1 MQWFPRSLLW
11 RTFVIIAVLMF
22 VSVLAWVQLFRF
34 YEREPRARQISQ
46 QIIAILNLTRA
57 ALISSR
63 PEARSAL
70 MREISST
77 EQIEIYPVEANE
89 RLESSPAPARP
100 IATLVEALV
109 REKAGGATRFAFRRN
124 GEEGLWVSFRID
136 EDEYWI
142 RMGRER
148 IEPPPPWDWLGW
160 GALAVALALL
170 GAYWLVRRVTQPLR
184 SLASAARAV
193 GRGEPAPKQEEA
205 GAREIVEVAHAF
217 NQMAQDLKSQE
228 TNRALVL
235 AGISH
240 DLRTPLARL
249 RLGVEM
255 SSDATFRDGMV
266 ADIEQMDAVIGQ
278 FLEFARAGKDES
290 RPGEEVDLTALAA
303 ELAAHYTSLS
313 HHVTTVA
320 PDDVLD
326 DAQDVVKAIARPA
339 PLKRALMN
347 LIDNAL
353 RYAVPRATQPL
364 DAGMDASGKA
374 MGTDR
379 DLSAAGTQAN
389 GINANHLAQI
399 EIVVT
404 RSAQQAMIEIRD
416 RGPGIPPADVERVK
430 QPFTRLDEARGSNDG
445 TVDSAQGGSGLGLAI
460 VDRIVRQ
467 SAGRFDL
474 LPREGGGL
482 IARISLARA
491 S

>member
-1 MQWFPRSLLW
+1 MQWVPRSLLW

-70 MREISST
+70 MREISAT

-89 RLESSPAPARP
+89 KLESPPAPARP
-100 IATLVEALV
+100 IAVLVEALV
-109 REKAGGATRFAFRRN
+109 REKAGAATRFAFRRN

-136 EDEYWI
+136 EDEYWV
-142 RMGRER
+142 RMARER
-148 IEPPPPWDWLGW
+148 IEPPLPWDWLGW
-160 GALAVALALL
+160 GALAVSLALL

-193 GRGEPAPKQEEA
+193 GRGEPAPMQEET
-205 GAREIVEVAHAF
+205 GAREMIEVARAF

-228 TNRALVL
+228 ANRALVL

-240 DLRTPLARL
+240 DLRTPLSRL

-255 SSDATFRDGMV
+255 SSDTTFRDGMV

-278 FLEFARAGKDES
+278 FLEFARAGRDES
-290 RPGEEVDLTALAA
+290 RPGEEVDLTDLAA
-303 ELAAHYTSLS
+303 ELTAHYANLA
-313 HHVTTVA
+313 HRVTIAA
-320 PDDVLD
+320 PTETRGDGQT
-326 DAQDVVKAIARPA
+326 AVKAIARPA

-353 RYAVPRATQPL
+353 RYAVPRIGSQTGTTGADE
-364 DAGMDASGKA
+364 DAGAGAARTRAEAETMA
-374 MGTDR
+374 TTT
-379 DLSAAGTQAN
+379 SA
-389 GINANHLAQI
+389 LI
-399 EIVVT
+399 EIFVSRT
-404 RSAQQAMIEIRD
+404 AQQAMIEIRD

-467 SAGRFDL
+467 CDGKFDL

-482 IARISLARA
+482 IARITLSVAP
-491 S
+491 

>member
-70 MREISST
+70 MREISAT

-89 RLESSPAPARP
+89 KLESAPAPARP

-109 REKAGGATRFAFRRN
+109 REKAGAATRFAFRRN

-142 RMGRER
+142 RMARER
-148 IEPPPPWDWLGW
+148 IEPPLPWDWLGW
-160 GALAVALALL
+160 GTLAVSLALL

-193 GRGEPAPKQEEA
+193 GRGEAAPKQPET
-205 GAREIVEVAHAF
+205 GTREMIEVSHAF

-228 TNRALVL
+228 ANRALVL

-278 FLEFARAGKDES
+278 FLEFARAGRDES
-290 RPGEEVDLTALAA
+290 RPGEEVDLTLLADELADHYRNLGHDVRIDAA
-303 ELAAHYTSLS
+303 EAIVATAHLN
-313 HHVTTVA
+313 A
-320 PDDVLD
+320 L
-326 DAQDVVKAIARPA
+326 ARPA
-339 PLKRALMN
+339 PLKRAAMN

-353 RYAVPRATQPL
+353 RYAGSDDGAPA
-364 DAGMDASGKA
+364 
-374 MGTDR
+374 
-379 DLSAAGTQAN
+379 
-389 GINANHLAQI
+389 I
-399 EIVVT
+399 EIGLTPADRQVLF
-404 RSAQQAMIEIRD
+404 EIRD
-416 RGPGIPPADVERVK
+416 RGPGIPPSQVERVK

-460 VDRIVRQ
+460 VDRIARQ
-467 SAGRFDL
+467 CNGKFDL
-474 LPREGGGL
+474 LPRAGGGL
-482 IARISLARA
+482 IARISLPLAP
-491 S
+491 

>member
-70 MREISST
+70 MREISAT
-77 EQIEIYPVEANE
+77 EQIEIYPVEPNE
-89 RLESSPAPARP
+89 KLESAPAPARP
-100 IATLVEALV
+100 IAVLVEALV
-109 REKAGGATRFAFRRN
+109 REKAGAATRFAFRRN

-136 EDEYWI
+136 EDEYWM
-142 RMGRER
+142 RMSRER
-148 IEPPPPWDWLGW
+148 IEPPLPWDWLGW
-160 GALAVALALL
+160 GALAVSIALL

-193 GRGEPAPKQEEA
+193 GRGEPAPRQEET
-205 GAREIVEVAHAF
+205 GAREMIEVAHAF

-228 TNRALVL
+228 ANRALVL

-240 DLRTPLARL
+240 DLRTPLSRL
-249 RLGVEM
+249 RLGIEM

-278 FLEFARAGKDES
+278 FLEFARAGRDES

-303 ELAAHYTSLS
+303 ELTAHYASLA
-313 HHVTTVA
+313 HPVTTAA
-320 PDDVLD
+320 PTEAPGDTEN
-326 DAQDVVKAIARPA
+326 AVKAIARPA

-353 RYAVPRATQPL
+353 RYAVPRSSQPETTGA
-364 DAGMDASGKA
+364 DADAEG
-374 MGTDR
+374 G
-379 DLSAAGTQAN
+379 AGTARTRAEPEA
-389 GINANHLAQI
+389 IATTTPALI
-399 EIVVT
+399 EIAVSRT
-404 RSAQQAMIEIRD
+404 AQQAMIEIRD
-416 RGPGIPPADVERVK
+416 RGPGIPLADVERVK

-467 SAGRFDL
+467 CDGRFEL
-474 LPREGGGL
+474 LPRDGGGL
-482 IARISLARA
+482 IARITLAVA

>member
-1 MQWFPRSLLW
+1 MLWFPRSLLW

-70 MREISST
+70 MGEISAT

-89 RLESSPAPARP
+89 KLESAPSPARP
-100 IATLVEALV
+100 IAVLVETLV
-109 REKAGGATRFAFRRN
+109 REKAGAATRFAFRRN

-148 IEPPPPWDWLGW
+148 IEPPLPWDWLGW

-193 GRGEPAPKQEEA
+193 GRGEPAPRQEEA

-228 TNRALVL
+228 TNRAMVL

-266 ADIEQMDAVIGQ
+266 ADIEQMDAVISQ

-290 RPGEEVDLTALAA
+290 RPGEQVDLTALAA
-303 ELAAHYTSLS
+303 ELAAHYTSLA
-313 HHVTTVA
+313 HHVTTAA
-320 PDDVLD
+320 PAGALD
-326 DAQDVVKAIARPA
+326 QAQAVVKAIARPA

-364 DAGMDASGKA
+364 DAGVETSGDAG
-374 MGTDR
+374 
-379 DLSAAGTQAN
+379 AADTHVD
-389 GINANHLAQI
+389 GINANEPTQI

-404 RSAQQAMIEIRD
+404 RAAQQAVIEIRD
-416 RGPGIPPADVERVK
+416 RGPGIPPADMERVK

-467 SAGRFDL
+467 SDGRFDL

-482 IARISLARA
+482 IARITLSIAP
-491 S
+491 

>member
-1 MQWFPRSLLW
+1 MQCFPRSLLW

-57 ALISSR
+57 ALVSSR

-70 MREISST
+70 MHEISAT
-77 EQIEIYPVEANE
+77 EQIEIYPAEASE
-89 RLESSPAPARP
+89 KLEPAPAPARP
-100 IATLVEALV
+100 IAILVEALV
-109 REKAGGATRFAFRRN
+109 REKTGTATRFAFRRN

-148 IEPPPPWDWLGW
+148 IAPPLPWDWLGW

-184 SLASAARAV
+184 SLAAAARAV

-205 GAREIVEVAHAF
+205 GAREIAEVAHAF
-217 NQMAQDLKSQE
+217 NQMAQDLKLQE

-255 SSDATFRDGMV
+255 SSDATLRDGMV

-290 RPGEEVDLTALAA
+290 RPGEEMDLGALAT
-303 ELAAHYTSLS
+303 ELAAHYRRLG
-313 HHVTTVA
+313 H
-320 PDDVLD
+320 DVCTNAAGAAAL
-326 DAQDVVKAIARPA
+326 VKALARPA
-339 PLKRALMN
+339 PLKRAVMN

-353 RYAVPRATQPL
+353 RYAGGDSRAPAVELGVAQTGRQ
-364 DAGMDASGKA
+364 AS
-374 MGTDR
+374 
-379 DLSAAGTQAN
+379 
-389 GINANHLAQI
+389 
-399 EIVVT
+399 
-404 RSAQQAMIEIRD
+404 IEIRD

-445 TVDSAQGGSGLGLAI
+445 TVNSAPGGAGLGLAI

-467 SAGRFDL
+467 SDGRFDL
-474 LPREGGGL
+474 LAREGGGL
-482 IARISLARA
+482 IARITLVAA
-491 S
+491 H